1 MKTNPLSE
9 RGYALEEVYC
19 SKLQTQ
25 QLARIREESRRE
37 ELLRTLGAELAI
49 DDSRFLDSLIE
60 LGITADTAAAF
71 EALPLVE
78 VAWAD
83 GEIDSQERWRVLA
96 LATAFGLELG
106 RPAHAQL
113 ELWLRQKPE
122 EELFEA
128 WYEFA
133 AIGLAGPGPAARV
146 RRVPEGALE
155 VANASG
161 GLLGFWTISGS
172 ERAAIDRI
180 RGALGEPR
188 PSAEPN

>member
-1 MKTNPLSE
+1 MKPNPLSG
-9 RGYALEEVYC
+9 RGYALEEAYF
-19 SKLQTQ
+19 SKLQTR
-25 QLARIREESRRE
+25 QLERIREEGHREQLRRE
-37 ELLRTLGAELAI
+37 LGAELAI
-49 DDSRFLDSLIE
+49 DDSRLLDSLIE
-60 LGITADTAAAF
+60 RGITIDTAAAF

-83 GEIDSQERWRVLA
+83 GEIDSQERRRVLA
-96 LATAFGLELG
+96 LATALGLELG
-106 RPAHAQL
+106 RAALAQL

-133 AIGLAGPGPAARV
+133 AVGLVGPGPAARV
-146 RRVPEGALE
+146 QRALEGALE

-161 GLLGFWTISGS
+161 GVLGLWTVSGS

-180 RGALGEPR
+180 RGALGETS

>member
-1 MKTNPLSE
+1 MKPNPLAG
-9 RGYALEEVYC
+9 RGYALEEAYF

-25 QLARIREESRRE
+25 QLGRIREESRRE
-37 ELLRTLGAELAI
+37 EIRRELGAELGISDA
-49 DDSRFLDSLIE
+49 RFLDTLLE
-60 LGITADTAAAF
+60 LGITSETAAAF
-71 EALPLVE
+71 ESLPLVE

-96 LATAFGLELG
+96 LAIAFGLDLG

-113 ELWLRQKPE
+113 ELWLRQRPE

-128 WYEFA
+128 WHEFA
-133 AIGLAGPGPAARV
+133 AIGLGRPKPAARV
-146 RRVPEGALE
+146 RGVLEGAIE

-161 GLLGFWTISGS
+161 GVLGFWTVSGS

-180 RGALGEPR
+180 RGALGENR